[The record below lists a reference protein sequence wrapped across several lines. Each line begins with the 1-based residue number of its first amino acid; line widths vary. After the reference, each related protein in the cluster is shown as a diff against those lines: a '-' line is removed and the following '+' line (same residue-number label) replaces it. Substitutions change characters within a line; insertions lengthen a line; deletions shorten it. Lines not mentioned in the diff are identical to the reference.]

1 MDLPKRVFENARVL
15 IVDDDE
21 RSTLLLK
28 RMLEMQGLCQI
39 HVVNDA
45 RSAVATF
52 QQLHPDILLLDI
64 FMPYFDGF
72 ELMKQLRMEIPEED
86 YFPILVLSGDIS
98 PDVKLRALK
107 AGAKDFLSKPLDV
120 AEVSARIRCLLAT
133 RFLHLELQSH
143 NMFLEERVQ
152 ERTAQLE
159 ATLARLRTSQTQV
172 VKQERLGALG
182 VMASGIAHDFNNS
195 LATILGYGELLL
207 EHPER
212 TEYIKKV
219 MTAGQDARQTV
230 RRLREFYKSAAEPE
244 PFAAVNLNILVE
256 QAVSLTMPRWSNQA
270 LASGI
275 RILVKMDL
283 VEIPLIAGNP
293 AELRELLINLI
304 FNSVDALPNGGEIRI
319 QTREEGEAV
328 LLGVAD
334 TGSGMDDATV
344 ERCMEP
350 FFTTKGDGGTGLGL
364 SVVHGI
370 VTRHGGSV
378 SIVSGLDAGTKFNLR
393 FPSSSAVLS
402 LEKPPLTP
410 DLERSLQILLVDDQP
425 IICELIAELLRTDG
439 HAVDTAGSGG
449 GALEKYRQND
459 YDLVI
464 TDLAMPGMN
473 GEQLANVI
481 KQLTPAMPVILLTG
495 FEALAGEKGA
505 CTPSIDIV
513 VAKPASLEELRR
525 AIFDVLTSD
534 RAEPAEA
541 LVPVS

>member
-1 MDLPKRVFENARVL
+1 MDLPNRVYENARIL

-21 RSTLLLK
+21 RSSMLLK
-28 RMLEMQGLCQI
+28 RMLEVEGLYQI

-52 QQLHPDILLLDI
+52 QQIHPDILLLDI

-72 ELMKQLRMEIPEED
+72 ELMQQLRTEIPEGD
-86 YFPILVLSGDIS
+86 YFPILVLTGDIA
-98 PDVKLRALK
+98 PETKLRALK

-120 AEVSARIRCLLAT
+120 AEVGARIRTLLAT

-159 ATLARLRTSQTQV
+159 ATLVRLRTSQTQV

-212 TEYIKKV
+212 TDYVKKL

-230 RRLREFYKSAAEPE
+230 RRLREFYKSDAGAEK
-244 PFAAVNLNILVE
+244 FAAVNLNILAE

-270 LASGI
+270 LARGI
-275 RILVKMDL
+275 RILVKTDL
-283 VEIPLIAGNP
+283 AAIPLIAGNP

-304 FNSVDALPNGGEIRI
+304 FNSVDALPNGGEISI
-319 QTREEGEAV
+319 QTRQEGETA
-328 LLGVAD
+328 LLSVSD
-334 TGSGMDDATV
+334 NGSGMDDATV

-350 FFTTKGDGGTGLGL
+350 FFTTKGEGGTGLGL

-378 SIVSGLDAGTKFNLR
+378 DIVSGPDAGTRFSLR
-393 FPSSSAVLS
+393 FPTTSAVLS
-402 LEKPPLTP
+402 FEKPALTP
-410 DLERSLQILLVDDQP
+410 DLERSLKILLVDDQP
-425 IICELIAELLRTDG
+425 VICELVAALLRTDG
-439 HAVDTAGSGG
+439 HMVDTAGSGG
-449 GALEKYRQND
+449 AALEKYRQSE

-464 TDLAMPGMN
+464 TDLAMPGMS

-481 KQLTPAMPVILLTG
+481 KQLTPAKPVILLTG
-495 FEALAGEKGA
+495 FEHLAEEGA

-525 AIFDVLTSD
+525 AIFDVLTSE
-534 RAEPAEA
+534 RAQPSEVLEPI
-541 LVPVS
+541 S